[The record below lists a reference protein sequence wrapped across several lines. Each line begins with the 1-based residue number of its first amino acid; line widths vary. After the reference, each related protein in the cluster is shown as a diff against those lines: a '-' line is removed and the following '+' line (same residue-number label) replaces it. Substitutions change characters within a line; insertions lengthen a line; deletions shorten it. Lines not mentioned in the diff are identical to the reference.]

1 MTNPI
6 CKLRCSEKERWKR
19 VDFFFLIYEQFS
31 ENVDEHTIFFSSN
44 FKKVYIP

>member
-19 VDFFFLIYEQFS
+19 VDFFLIYEQFS
-31 ENVDEHTIFFSSN
+31 ENVASAHNFLFFK
-44 FKKVYIP
+44 F

>member
-19 VDFFFLIYEQFS
+19 VDFFKIYEQFS
-31 ENVDEHTIFFSSN
+31 ENVASAHNFLFFK
-44 FKKVYIP
+44 F

>member
-19 VDFFFLIYEQFS
+19 VDFFLFYEKFS
-31 ENVDEHTIFFSSN
+31 ENVASAHNFLFFK
-44 FKKVYIP
+44 F

>member
-31 ENVDEHTIFFSSN
+31 ENVVSAHNFLFFK
-44 FKKVYIP
+44 F